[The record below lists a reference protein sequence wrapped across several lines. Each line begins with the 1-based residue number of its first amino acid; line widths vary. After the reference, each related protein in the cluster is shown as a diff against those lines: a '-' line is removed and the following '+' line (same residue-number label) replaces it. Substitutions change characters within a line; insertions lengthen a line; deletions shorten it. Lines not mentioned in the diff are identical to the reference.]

1 MRFSPSTLG
10 WYPTFV
16 DYPTLPDDLIEVPD
30 DLWRELGG
38 KGIEV
43 GPDGMPREIV
53 APPPDPVPAL
63 ISALQAAMDED
74 ARSYGYD
81 DIKTAITYRGD
92 PNPTFAA
99 QAEAFFVWRSAVWTQ
114 AYALLAQVQ
123 RGLAELPTVQEAIDM
138 MPVLQIDS
146 PS

>member
-10 WYPTFV
+10 FYPAFV
-16 DYPTLPDDLIEVPD
+16 EYPTLPSDLVDVPD
-30 DLWRELGG
+30 LLWRALMG

-43 GPDGMPREIV
+43 GPDGMPREKTS
-53 APPPDPVPAL
+53 APDPVAVL
-63 ISALQAAMDED
+63 TAALQDEMD
-74 ARSYGYD
+74 ARARSLGYD

-99 QAEAFFVWRSAVWTQ
+99 QAEGLFLWRSAVWTQ

-123 RGLAELPTVQEAIDM
+123 QGLAQFPTVQEAIDM
-138 MPVLQIDS
+138 MPMLQID
-146 PS
+146 PPG